1 VTVIILGVF
10 AAMIGVVAL
19 TAVVLGM
26 LWLVQFVLRN
36 EEKRTRGG

>member
-1 VTVIILGVF
+1 
-10 AAMIGVVAL
+10 MIGLVAL

-36 EEKRTRGG
+36 EEKRIRGG

>member
-1 VTVIILGVF
+1 
-10 AAMIGVVAL
+10 MIGVVAL
-19 TAVVLGM
+19 GIVVLGM

>member
-1 VTVIILGVF
+1 
-10 AAMIGVVAL
+10 MIGVVAL

-36 EEKRTRGG
+36 EEKRTRGD

>member
-1 VTVIILGVF
+1 VF
-10 AAMIGVVAL
+10 AGIIGLVAL
-19 TAVVLGM
+19 AAVVLGM

>member
-1 VTVIILGVF
+1 MRLRLKATH
-10 AAMIGVVAL
+10 
-19 TAVVLGM
+19 VVLGM

>member
-1 VTVIILGVF
+1 
-10 AAMIGVVAL
+10 MIGLGAL
-19 TAVVLGM
+19 GAVVLGI

>member
-1 VTVIILGVF
+1 VF
-10 AAMIGVVAL
+10 AAMIGLFAL

-36 EEKRTRGG
+36 EEKRTGGG

>member
-1 VTVIILGVF
+1 VVAG
-10 AAMIGVVAL
+10 AIGVVAL
-19 TAVVLGM
+19 AAVVLGM

>member
-1 VTVIILGVF
+1 VF
-10 AAMIGVVAL
+10 AAMIGLVAL

>member
-1 VTVIILGVF
+1 
-10 AAMIGVVAL
+10 MIGVVAL

-36 EEKRTRGG
+36 EENRTRG

>member
-1 VTVIILGVF
+1 MLGL
-10 AAMIGVVAL
+10 VAL
-19 TAVVLGM
+19 GIVVLGM

>member
-1 VTVIILGVF
+1 
-10 AAMIGVVAL
+10 MIGLVAL

-36 EEKRTRGG
+36 EEKRS

>member
-1 VTVIILGVF
+1 VF
-10 AAMIGVVAL
+10 AAMIGLVAL

-36 EEKRTRGG
+36 EEKRSRGG

>member
-1 VTVIILGVF
+1 
-10 AAMIGVVAL
+10 MIGLVAL
-19 TAVVLGM
+19 MAVVLGM

>member
-1 VTVIILGVF
+1 VI
-10 AAMIGVVAL
+10 AAMIGLVAL
-19 TAVVLGM
+19 MAVVLGM

>member
-1 VTVIILGVF
+1 LLVGMLGLVALGV
-10 AAMIGVVAL
+10 
-19 TAVVLGM
+19 VVLGM

>member
-1 VTVIILGVF
+1 VI
-10 AAMIGVVAL
+10 AL

-36 EEKRTRGG
+36 EEKGARGG